1 MYFYKASINMNK
13 KIKYLSACLLSILM
27 MTSSFGC
34 TFVVH
39 SCSISGNSTISINK
53 IDATEACGD
62 CCDDNS
68 ESHSASIEGKC
79 CTEMS
84 YCNYFPT
91 EANQSIQSSN
101 LIKLSNF
108 QLNGLS
114 IITSLATIVASQK
127 TPSYWTTSAP
137 IQSTQTSIL
146 KKICKLQ
153 I

>member
-1 MYFYKASINMNK
+1 MNK
-13 KIKYLSACLLSILM
+13 KIKYLSACLLSLFM

-39 SCSISGNSTISINK
+39 SCSISGNSTISINN
-53 IDATEACGD
+53 IDIKTACGG

-68 ESHSASIEGKC
+68 NNHKSAVESKC

-91 EANQSIQSSN
+91 EANQSVQSSD
-101 LIKLSNF
+101 ISKLSLFNVVNSASPSSF
-108 QLNGLS
+108 STIFFTDKNLANCS
-114 IITSLATIVASQK
+114 SLAHLKK
-127 TPSYWTTSAP
+127 TPSS
-137 IQSTQTSIL
+137 L
-146 KKICKLQ
+146 LNKICKLQ